1 MEDRQLD
8 PFMPI
13 YLDIDYLYDKLL
25 DDKARG
31 DKPNDGSVGS

>member
-13 YLDIDYLYDKLL
+13 YLDIDYLQDKVSGN
-25 DDKARG
+25 KARG
-31 DKPNDGSVGS
+31 DKPNDA

>member
-13 YLDIDYLYDKLL
+13 YLDIDYLQDKLL
-25 DDKARG
+25 DDTARR
-31 DKPNDGSVGS
+31 DKRNGA